1 MKVQFVNPFVTA
13 ACDVLATETG
23 VAPIRGSLVV
33 EQNPYTTE
41 DVTAVV
47 GMSGTARGSIY
58 VSMSEATALA
68 IVGKMMGSE
77 LTVFDELAQSGIAE
91 FSNVV
96 AGNASIALAEQGL
109 ETQITPPLMLVGAGA
124 RITSFD
130 LMRIVVPLTTP
141 FGIVKVHVAL
151 RTA

>member
-13 ACDVLATETG
+13 ACDVLATEIG
-23 VAPIRGSLVV
+23 SAPSRGSLTI

-47 GMSGTARGSIY
+47 GMSGAARGSIY
-58 VSMSEATALA
+58 LSMSERTARDL
-68 IVGKMMGSE
+68 VGRMLGTPVPE
-77 LTVFDELAQSGIAE
+77 FDELAQSGIAE
-91 FSNVV
+91 LTNVV
-96 AGNASIALAEQGL
+96 AGTASVALADQGFP
-109 ETQITPPLMLVGAGA
+109 TNIAPPLMLVGAGA

-130 LMRIVVPLTTP
+130 LMRVVMPLTTE
-141 FGIVKVHVAL
+141 FGVVKVHVAL